1 MDIAKIRKK
10 SQAEAQNQTQNQA
23 QIQVPIPSIPEQ
35 SVTEQSAEAGQAG
48 QAGYGAEKPA
58 AKPEVSDVSAV
69 IADEAPAELLPPR
82 AASAA
87 PSSPGVGDGQAL
99 ESENNGGIT
108 ELLTFSLARE
118 EFAFKVTE
126 VEEIIRFQRIAI
138 VPTMPDYV
146 AGITSL
152 RGKIIPVI
160 DLRTRL
166 ALKDDGEEPRV
177 MPTADADGLIEGK
190 GKIIILSGPLG
201 LIGAIIDKVIGVVR
215 LPDDVILEPPAHLTE
230 NETRFI
236 EGVVIVDK
244 RFISIVRS
252 EDALNIEI
260 G

>member
-1 MDIAKIRKK
+1 MSPVR
-10 SQAEAQNQTQNQA
+10 
-23 QIQVPIPSIPEQ
+23 
-35 SVTEQSAEAGQAG
+35 
-48 QAGYGAEKPA
+48 PA
-58 AKPEVSDVSAV
+58 
-69 IADEAPAELLPPR
+69 EAPAETLPPR
-82 AASAA
+82 AASDVPSA
-87 PSSPGVGDGQAL
+87 PGAGDGDATD
-99 ESENNGGIT
+99 SGNNGGIT

-126 VEEIIRFQRIAI
+126 VEEIVRFQRIAI

-166 ALKDDGEEPRV
+166 ALKDDGEGPRV
-177 MPTADADGLIEGK
+177 IPTADADGLIEGK